1 MISVQHSS
9 FTMDYEKV
17 TDCKVCVTAD
27 VMRESKVFKANGRA
41 VCSPEDEFNIE
52 FGRQLSK
59 IRALQKAYKK
69 IEKELIRYSYK
80 NSRKKIYMF
89 NGIDKIQNY
98 KIQGW
103 GRVGANELYRALVPP
118 SNTFMM
124 TKREIGTWQRIERLL
139 KSKGVYVNE

>member
-1 MISVQHSS
+1 MINVQHSS

-59 IRALQKAYKK
+59 IRALQKAYRL

-80 NSRKKIYMF
+80 NGRKRNINSFCVSEFYNHMSEPGRTLDENEIKLIVKA
-89 NGIDKIQNY
+89 GNY
-98 KIQGW
+98 LQ
-103 GRVGANELYRALVPP
+103 
-118 SNTFMM
+118 
-124 TKREIGTWQRIERLL
+124 
-139 KSKGVYVNE
+139 SKGIQY